1 MSRIIFGSR
10 DTKIKV
16 KLCSLLQVPTT
27 HRKPGIWERC
37 FILSVPKD
45 CKLGTNLACKLLLYY
60 SIPNWSL
67 MFSIGSPWL
76 LRPTIAN
83 NFSHHNTKIS
93 YFQLLF
99 YLPSCIWTTY
109 SNDIISDWT
118 VIFLRIWTLSWHI
131 RYFIN
136 LESTNFLYRYTKE
149 W

>member
-1 MSRIIFGSR
+1 MSRIVFGSR
-10 DTKIKV
+10 DRKIKV

-27 HRKPGIWERC
+27 HKKPGIWDRC
-37 FILSVPKD
+37 FILSVPKIASSAQIS
-45 CKLGTNLACKLLLYY
+45 LVNYYY

-67 MFSIGSPWL
+67 MFSIGSL
-76 LRPTIAN
+76 LTLETTIAN
-83 NFSHHNTKIS
+83 HFSHHNTKIS

-99 YLPSCIWTTY
+99 YLPSCILTTY

-118 VIFLRIWTLSWHI
+118 VTFLRIWTHSWHR

-136 LESTNFLYRYTKE
+136 LESTNYLHRYTKE